1 MLQGR
6 CGEKKWVLNLHIQQ
20 KKAIFAGET
29 GRFSLYLPNSL
40 CAMKKIHFTSH
51 ALPKDM
57 FRILAFVA
65 LAVLTVLLFPRYN
78 TSFRYHFEVGKPW
91 AYELITAEFDFPI
104 YKTDKQLKQEQSQ
117 LLSGFAPCFRYKD
130 GIVQSPLIVSLQDME
145 ALKNNGYS
153 RISVIQNRTSRVY
166 FLSQVYT
173 PGKAREHL
181 GEAYNDAKP
190 NLVQDTALTN
200 TMRDKLLSSIAPTQG
215 VIQTGEK
222 IIDRG
227 EIVTEQDYQILE
239 SLRRAY
245 EDESVSQH
253 QRILSIVGES
263 IMICLFIALF
273 IIYLY
278 VFRRSYIQ
286 STSTV
291 LFFCLESAIVIAL
304 SCLTL
309 RYTSLSIYLI
319 PFAWVP
325 ILTRVFFDARTGLFL
340 HFTTV
345 LIVSL
350 TVPAPVEFF
359 FIQITVGM
367 VAVSSLSDMTR
378 RAQLAQTAGWIFLT
392 QTLAYTAF
400 AFATSGDYH
409 AIDPMMY
416 IYFLVNAL
424 LIIGSYGLIY
434 LFEKLFRF
442 ISSITLVELT
452 DINSDLLHTLAE
464 KAPGTFQ
471 HSMQVS
477 NLATEAAKAIGANA
491 LLVRTGALYHDIGKL
506 TNPYYFTE
514 NQQSGPNPLSTMEPT
529 EAAKIVIAHVSDGVT
544 LARKHHLPEVII
556 NFIATH
562 HGTSLT
568 RYFYNTYV
576 NAHPNEKVDKTPFQY
591 PGPKPS
597 TREGAILMMADAV
610 EARSRSLNTFTEETI
625 GQAVDQM
632 IDQQV
637 ADGQFSETPL
647 SFKDVED
654 IRHVFKNR
662 LVSMNHHRITYP
674 SIHK

>member
-1 MLQGR
+1 M
-6 CGEKKWVLNLHIQQ
+6 EKTD
-20 KKAIFAGET
+20 FAS
-29 GRFSLYLPNSL
+29 RN
-40 CAMKKIHFTSH
+40 IV
-51 ALPKDM
+51 PKDM
-57 FRILAFVA
+57 FRILAFVGLAA
-65 LAVLTVLLFPRYN
+65 LTIVLFPRYN

-91 AYELITAEFDFPI
+91 AYELITAEFDFPV
-104 YKTDKQLKQEQSQ
+104 YKTDKQLRHEQEQ
-117 LLSGFAPCFRYKD
+117 LLSGFAPCFRYID
-130 GIVQSPLIVSLQDME
+130 GAPDTPLIVSLQDME
-145 ALKNNGYS
+145 TLRKEGYS
-153 RISVIQNRTSRVY
+153 RISIVQNRTSTVY
-166 FLSQVYT
+166 PLAQVYT
-173 PGKAREHL
+173 PGKAWERF
-181 GEAYNDAKP
+181 GEPYNEVRP
-190 NLVQDTALTN
+190 NIQQDTALTN
-200 TMRDKLLSSIAPTQG
+200 TMRAKLLASIAPTQG

-245 EDESVSQH
+245 ADESVSQH
-253 QRILSIVGES
+253 QRILSIAGES

-273 IIYLY
+273 VIYLY

-291 LFFCLESAIVIAL
+291 LFFCLESAIVIVL

-350 TVPAPVEFF
+350 AVPAPVEFF

-392 QTLAYTAF
+392 QTVAYTAF

-416 IYFLVNAL
+416 VYFLVNAL
-424 LIIGSYGLIY
+424 LIIGSYGMIY

-514 NQQSGPNPLSTMEPT
+514 NQQGGPNPLLEMEPT
-529 EAAKIVIAHVSDGVT
+529 EAAKIVIAHVADGVA

-576 NAHPNEKVDKTPFQY
+576 NAHPGEKVDKRLFQY

-597 TREGAILMMADAV
+597 TKEGAILMMADAV

-632 IDQQV
+632 IDQQI

-654 IRHVFKNR
+654 IRRVFKNR
-662 LVSMNHHRITYP
+662 LVAMNHHRITYP
-674 SIHK
+674 SIQK